1 MARIK
6 FFHSVAVVLF
16 MLYGLL
22 TARSLQGNALA
33 YWIFWFAYVVLLC
46 GLMQGE
52 MWCARLL
59 ILPPL
64 LVVVFTAPMILYNFF
79 AFVSGNP
86 LYQDSPATIIV
97 VAIVALLVTMP
108 SAFVLGAYWNQRQQ
122 IFGSKATE

>member
-1 MARIK
+1 
-6 FFHSVAVVLF
+6 VA
-16 MLYGLL
+16 
-22 TARSLQGNALA
+22 
-33 YWIFWFAYVVLLC
+33 LLC
-46 GLMQGE
+46 GLVQGDV
-52 MWCARLL
+52 WCARLL

-64 LVVVFTAPMILYNFF
+64 LIAVLTTSMVLYNVF

>member
-6 FFHSVAVVLF
+6 FFHSAAVVLF

-33 YWIFWFAYVVLLC
+33 YWIFWFAYVALLC
-46 GLMQGE
+46 GLVLGNI
-52 MWCARLL
+52 WCARLL

-64 LVVVFTAPMILYNFF
+64 LVFVFTAPIVLYNFF

-97 VAIVALLVTMP
+97 VAIVALLVTLP

-122 IFGSKATE
+122 IFGSKAIE